1 MWFVRMLE
9 GFEAD
14 AASLVVWR
22 RIVVAEDRNE
32 YM

>member
-1 MWFVRMLE
+1 VKMLE

-22 RIVVAEDRNE
+22 RTVAAGDLNKNI
-32 YM
+32 